1 MFKSVFFFLGK
12 SFFGRKVILKPR
24 TNRGSV
30 QKVSMI
36 CVFWNV
42 IARNCLLEE
51 ICVVCV
57 NLRRFLSARASGI
70 SSSFSK
76 CFLSF
81 FYLCKVSWM
90 FLIEV
95 VTHFITFFQGLYGLS
110 NVISLLLNSR

>member
-1 MFKSVFFFLGK
+1 M
-12 SFFGRKVILKPR
+12 ILKPR

-90 FLIEV
+90 PLIEV
-95 VTHFITFFQGLYGLS
+95 VTNFITFFQGLYGLS